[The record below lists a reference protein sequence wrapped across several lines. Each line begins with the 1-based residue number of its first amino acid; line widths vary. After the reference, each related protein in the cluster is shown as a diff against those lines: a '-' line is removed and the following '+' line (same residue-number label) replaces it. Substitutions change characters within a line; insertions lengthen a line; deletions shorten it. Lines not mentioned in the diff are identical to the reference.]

1 MKLPTTERCA
11 SLPDARLQRV
21 TTLRDSQAA
30 TRQNWLRDEQVP
42 RVKPSEPA
50 RQSNFEKS
58 KVFRWT
64 IVACLLF
71 AVVNVF
77 QDGPVDTPK
86 TAYHV
91 TV

>member
-1 MKLPTTERCA
+1 MELPTTEQCA
-11 SLPDARLQRV
+11 ALPDAQPQRV
-21 TTLRDSQAA
+21 TALRDSQAVI
-30 TRQNWLRDEQVP
+30 RQNWLRDEQAP
-42 RVKPSEPA
+42 RVKSSEPA

-77 QDGPVDTPK
+77 QDDPVVTPK

-91 TV
+91 NV